1 MAATSKNANDAEQR
15 SAVRHVDVAADA
27 AGQRIDKFLLGELPG
42 LPRSR
47 VQRLLRRGEVRV
59 NGGRVRSSVRLAAGD
74 RVRIP
79 PVRLPAAHPDTPETP
94 PAGLRAAVEQGV
106 VHEDKRLLILNKP
119 SGVAVH
125 GGSGIRWGVIE
136 VLKALRPQNPEMELV
151 HRLDRETSGCL
162 VIAKKRSELRRLH
175 GVLREGQMEKRYLA
189 LVHGRLP
196 RHPLPV
202 EAPLDRDA
210 RRQGERT
217 VRVSSAGQHAR
228 SVFQRSEVFKE
239 ATLAEVSIETGR
251 THQIRVHAAHAGYP
265 VAGDQRYGDGD
276 WNERLR
282 AIGLRRLFLHAS
294 SLRWRDPDSGT
305 EHVYHAALPEA
316 LDHVLNSLAGRR
328 K

>member
-1 MAATSKNANDAEQR
+1 MTNTRHDDNNANR
-15 SAVRHVDVAADA
+15 GPGVRHVDVTRET

-59 NGGRVRSSVRLAAGD
+59 NGGRVRSGARLAPGD

-79 PVRLPAAHPDTPETP
+79 PVRLPSADPETPEAP
-94 PAGLRAAVEQGV
+94 PAGLRAALEQGII
-106 VHEDKRLLILNKP
+106 HEDKRLLILNKP

-125 GGSGIRWGVIE
+125 GGSGIRWGAIE
-136 VLKALRPQNPEMELV
+136 VLKALRPQAPELELV

-175 GVLREGQMEKRYLA
+175 AVLREGGMEKRYLA
-189 LVHGRLP
+189 LVQGRLP
-196 RHPLPV
+196 KHPLPV
-202 EAPLDRDA
+202 EARLDRGA

-217 VRVSSAGQHAR
+217 VAVSDSGQHAR
-228 SVFQRSEVFKE
+228 SVFRRSQVFKD

-251 THQIRVHAAHAGYP
+251 THQIRVHAAHVGHP
-265 VAGDQRYGDGD
+265 VAGDQRYGDAD

-282 AIGLRRLFLHAS
+282 IAGLRRLFLHAS
-294 SLRWRDPDSGT
+294 SLRWRDPDSGA

-316 LDHVLNSLAGRR
+316 LDHVLDSLAGRR
-328 K
+328 N